1 MKTINP
7 PIQWESHPAS
17 ALKLSPDLADEWDRL
32 NAERGDLPFL
42 RAHAVVLA
50 LDVFG
55 NGSERL
61 LVGRKNAIIEALF
74 IVVPTG
80 ALRWQTFQPSQ
91 LPLGAWVSKSTLSLT
106 DLVRSAM
113 RGPLRFCLAF
123 SVTQIDPYLVLRGE
137 ESADSH
143 YGDYIDTGW
152 IDIAGSFEEYWNARG
167 KNLRQNMRKQRTKL
181 ASEDIRLTL
190 RSLHDPEE
198 MASAV
203 ERYGTLESAGW
214 KANEG
219 TAIHGKNSQGVF
231 YRTLLENSAL
241 REEAVI
247 YELLFG
253 DRVVAMNLCLKSKKT
268 LVVLKTTYDE
278 SIKSCSPAFL
288 LRQME
293 LEKFFKEK
301 YVERLEYY
309 GRMMDW
315 HTKLTET
322 KRTLYHL
329 TVYRF
334 PLLKRI
340 ASWRRKMVNTPTPD
354 AQLSPET

>member
-1 MKTINP
+1 MKMTEL
-7 PIQWESHPAS
+7 PIQWENHPAS

-32 NAERGDLPFL
+32 NAKRGDLPFL

-61 LVGRKNAIIEALF
+61 LVARKNATVEALF
-74 IVVPTG
+74 MVVPTG

-91 LPLGAWVSKSTLSLT
+91 LPLGAWVSESTLSPT

-113 RGPLRFCLAF
+113 RGPLGFCLVF

-137 ESADSH
+137 ETADSH

-152 IDIAGSFEEYWNARG
+152 IDIAGSFDEYWSTRG

-181 ASEDIRLTL
+181 ASEGITLTM
-190 RSLHDPEE
+190 RSLYNPDQ
-198 MASAV
+198 MAPAV
-203 ERYGTLESAGW
+203 ERYGTLESSGW
-214 KANEG
+214 KAKEG

-241 REEAVI
+241 CDEAVI
-247 YELLFG
+247 FELLFG
-253 DRVVAMNLCLKSKKT
+253 DRVVAINLCLKSKKT

-293 LEKFFKEK
+293 LEKFFQEK
-301 YVERLEYY
+301 YIERLEYY

-315 HTKLTET
+315 HTKLTEC

-334 PLLKRI
+334 QILKRI
-340 ASWRRKMVNTPTPD
+340 AAWRRKMGNTRTRD
-354 AQLSPET
+354 AQLPLEA

>member
-1 MKTINP
+1 LKVIELP
-7 PIQWESHPAS
+7 VQWENHPAS
-17 ALKLSPDLADEWDRL
+17 ALKLNSDLTGEWDRL
-32 NAERGDLPFL
+32 NAKCGDLPFL
-42 RAHAVVLA
+42 RAQAVALA

-61 LVGRKNAIIEALF
+61 LVGRINANIEALF

-80 ALRWQTFQPSQ
+80 ARRWVTFQPSQ
-91 LPLGAWVSKSTLSLT
+91 LPLGAWVSEPTLSLT
-106 DLVRSAM
+106 DLIRSAM
-113 RGPLRFCLAF
+113 RGPVGFCLIF
-123 SVTQIDPYLVLRGE
+123 SVTRIDPYLVQRRE
-137 ESADSH
+137 AAADSH
-143 YGDYIDTGW
+143 YSDYIDTGW
-152 IDIAGSFEEYWNARG
+152 IDIVGSFEQYWNARG

-181 ASEDIRLTL
+181 ASGNITLTM
-190 RSLHDPEE
+190 RSLHTPEE
-198 MASAV
+198 MAPAV

-219 TAIHGKNSQGVF
+219 TAIQGKNSQGVF
-231 YRTLLENSAL
+231 YRTLLENAAL
-241 REEAVI
+241 RNEAVV

-253 DRVVAMNLCLKSKKT
+253 DRVVAINLCLKNKNT

-293 LEKFFKEK
+293 LEKFFQEK
-301 YVERLEYY
+301 CIARLEYY
-309 GRMMDW
+309 GRIMDW

-334 PLLKRI
+334 PLLKYI
-340 ASWRRKMVNTPTPD
+340 ATWRRKMWNSHSDD
-354 AQLSPET
+354 AQLSPEI